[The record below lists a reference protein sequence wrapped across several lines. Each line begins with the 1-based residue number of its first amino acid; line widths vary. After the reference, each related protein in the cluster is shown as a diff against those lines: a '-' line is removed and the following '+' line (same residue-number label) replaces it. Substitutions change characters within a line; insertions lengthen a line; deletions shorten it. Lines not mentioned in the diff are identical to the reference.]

1 MARTVA
7 RKPKLADAQVLLQ
20 LNELQQSERIFN
32 GWYFAQ
38 QDFKAKDYKDFL
50 EKYPR
55 GSQGYN
61 DFMAVGHF
69 LEVAGVLLKYG
80 LLSEDLFFETFWFE
94 PIWKNFEPVI
104 MSMRKEFGE
113 PSLEENFENLYNWFV
128 QWRKKQR
135 KRSS

>member
-1 MARTVA
+1 MARTVV
-7 RKPKLADAQVLLQ
+7 RKPKLADAQVLLK

-50 EKYPR
+50 GKYPR

-80 LLSEDLFFETFWFE
+80 LLSEDVL
-94 PIWKNFEPVI
+94 
-104 MSMRKEFGE
+104 
-113 PSLEENFENLYNWFV
+113 LELVLDDVDVTVELVELEV
-128 QWRKKQR
+128 VEEVGLLVVELVVCVPL
-135 KRSS
+135 